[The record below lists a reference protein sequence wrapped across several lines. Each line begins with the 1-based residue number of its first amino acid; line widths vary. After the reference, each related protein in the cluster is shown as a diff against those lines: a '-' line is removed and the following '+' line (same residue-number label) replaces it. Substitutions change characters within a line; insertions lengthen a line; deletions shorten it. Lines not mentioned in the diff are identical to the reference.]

1 MHRNVIKKLSKSKSF
16 ELFFFLCNFLLL
28 QQVVIL
34 SSSIKGTFKDQE
46 LSTEDSSEQSALS
59 MTMLTYAK
67 LRLVLLADFP
77 FS

>member
-16 ELFFFLCNFLLL
+16 DLFFLFNFLLL